1 MRRVGPG
8 FPITLFTA
16 LCGLALLVCPRFSTA
31 QSIQVPTS
39 AQQHGDTRATDDYAA
54 AGQITVQIQ
63 DAFGA
68 AFFQGARV
76 AVLTNLID
84 TTLIM
89 VSDPGGNAR
98 FTGLPVGQYV
108 VEISAAGYR
117 TVQQQVLI
125 SGTSK
130 SPSITVSMVPAADK
144 KAVKVRVGSAS
155 VSSKAVKESERALH
169 SLQLNNL
176 ADAQQHLERALA
188 FEQDY
193 SEADYL
199 MGLLLLRQKDPARA
213 AGYLQKS
220 LALSPDQ
227 APALLA
233 LSQAQYL
240 QQDYPAATVSLE
252 RFLRDYPHD
261 PQASNAQKYL
271 DSMQKSRTANAGA
284 MESAAEST
292 PSGPS
297 DNPPAAAGTAAATT
311 DLPSLLESFAES
323 NTWAPPNV
331 DDEKIDIDASSAPC
345 KLDSVLHSAGQ
356 RVREL
361 VQNVDRFTA
370 TENLEHTNLNRMGLK
385 TYSET
390 RKFNYLVEIRPVDTT
405 GINVEEYRNGSD
417 SARQFPEEITTSG
430 LPALAM
436 IFHPN
441 LQTRYEFDCQGRS
454 TWGGRPAWVVR
465 FEQRSGQNSS
475 MLTYQVGKRYY
486 AVGLKGRAWI
496 DAANSQVMAM
506 ESDIMR
512 PVPEIHLVRDHQL
525 IEYGPVHFQNKS
537 LELWLPKSA
546 DWYCSL
552 NGKRFHRR
560 HTFSKFMLFSVDDKQ
575 NISAPVVVPAENTQQ
590 PSGNPPATY

>member
-1 MRRVGPG
+1 
-8 FPITLFTA
+8 
-16 LCGLALLVCPRFSTA
+16 
-31 QSIQVPTS
+31 
-39 AQQHGDTRATDDYAA
+39 
-54 AGQITVQIQ
+54 
-63 DAFGA
+63 
-68 AFFQGARV
+68 
-76 AVLTNLID
+76 
-84 TTLIM
+84 
-89 VSDPGGNAR
+89 
-98 FTGLPVGQYV
+98 
-108 VEISAAGYR
+108 
-117 TVQQQVLI
+117 LI

-590 PSGNPPATY
+590 PSGSPPATY